1 MPPNSLAH
9 IVLFSEIAG
18 YLRKAGS
25 RSEES
30 QDNRGV
36 TSGEIKRPPF
46 ADDIIWCPALQV
58 TKAVEF
64 TSWDSGMK
72 RNKWFATPSRK

>member
-1 MPPNSLAH
+1 MPPNSLDLF
-9 IVLFSEIAG
+9 IVLFFEIAG

-36 TSGEIKRPPF
+36 TSG
-46 ADDIIWCPALQV
+46 
-58 TKAVEF
+58 
-64 TSWDSGMK
+64 
-72 RNKWFATPSRK
+72 